1 MPPSLEFIRR
11 DNTSFTGSIQPPFSF
26 VPFSATSSTPS
37 SVAFTSPSLNPNSGA
52 STSFATTSSTSTDEV
67 STSTTSSSSST
78 FSEVVTSISATHSF
92 PSTRSSLATSIATS
106 TLATFTTS
114 PSFTPSITFTS
125 SISSTSSASIT
136 SITSISVTTLQS
148 FQASESA
155 SSPSGSVSV
164 PATTTNIAITDGTST
179 SVVFA
184 TTSISGQ
191 TAVAS
196 SSSSSSVGFW
206 SNKAA
211 VAGTFTAVAVVA
223 LATLAGVILCIRK
236 KRRDLHSRDRSISEK
251 FASMDFA
258 DTRPYSTP
266 SEPAS
271 HDLSH
276 EPMDAYAN
284 RDPAF
289 YLTHDPFVANAHNM
303 PYAGSAS
310 LPEITYSYAQD
321 VNNQYPYYG
330 NEANNV
336 VPPSV
341 GTRSTP
347 ALPTQDPR
355 NPFESVNITPPRNAA
370 MPQELERISSNPFEE
385 PAFRASYQP
394 SVDSFYGASIDGRP
408 F

>member
-1 MPPSLEFIRR
+1 
-11 DNTSFTGSIQPPFSF
+11 
-26 VPFSATSSTPS
+26 
-37 SVAFTSPSLNPNSGA
+37 
-52 STSFATTSSTSTDEV
+52 
-67 STSTTSSSSST
+67 
-78 FSEVVTSISATHSF
+78 
-92 PSTRSSLATSIATS
+92 
-106 TLATFTTS
+106 
-114 PSFTPSITFTS
+114 
-125 SISSTSSASIT
+125 
-136 SITSISVTTLQS
+136 
-148 FQASESA
+148 
-155 SSPSGSVSV
+155 
-164 PATTTNIAITDGTST
+164 
-179 SVVFA
+179 
-184 TTSISGQ
+184 
-191 TAVAS
+191 
-196 SSSSSSVGFW
+196 
-206 SNKAA
+206 
-211 VAGTFTAVAVVA
+211 
-223 LATLAGVILCIRK
+223 
-236 KRRDLHSRDRSISEK
+236 
-251 FASMDFA
+251 MDFA

-336 VPPSV
+336 VPPAV

-355 NPFESVNITPPRNAA
+355 NPFDSVDITPLRNAA
-370 MPQELERISSNPFEE
+370 IPQELERISSNPFEE
-385 PAFRASYQP
+385 PAFRASYQQ

>member
-1 MPPSLEFIRR
+1 MPRSLEFTRR
-11 DNTSFTGSIQPPFSF
+11 DNTSFTRSIQPPF
-26 VPFSATSSTPS
+26 
-37 SVAFTSPSLNPNSGA
+37 SGA

-78 FSEVVTSISATHSF
+78 FSEVVTSISATQSF
-92 PSTRSSLATSIATS
+92 PSTTSSSATSIATS
-106 TLATFTTS
+106 TLATFTT
-114 PSFTPSITFTS
+114 
-125 SISSTSSASIT
+125 
-136 SITSISVTTLQS
+136 VTTLQS

-184 TTSISGQ
+184 TASISGQ

-223 LATLAGVILCIRK
+223 LATLVGVILCIRK

-276 EPMDAYAN
+276 EPMNAYAN

-289 YLTHDPFVANAHNM
+289 YLTRDPFVANAHNM

-330 NEANNV
+330 NEVNNV

-341 GTRSTP
+341 GMRSTP
-347 ALPTQDPR
+347 ALPTHDPR
-355 NPFESVNITPPRNAA
+355 NPFESVNVTPPRNAA
-370 MPQELERISSNPFEE
+370 IPQELERISSNPFEE

-394 SVDSFYGASIDGRP
+394 SVDSFYGASLDGRP

>member
-1 MPPSLEFIRR
+1 MPPSLEFTRR
-11 DNTSFTGSIQPPFSF
+11 DNTSFTRSIQPPFSF
-26 VPFSATSSTPS
+26 VPFSATSSTLS
-37 SVAFTSPSLNPNSGA
+37 SAPFTSPSLNSNSGT

-78 FSEVVTSISATHSF
+78 FSEVVTSISATQSF
-92 PSTRSSLATSIATS
+92 SSTTSSSATSIATS

-184 TTSISGQ
+184 TASISGQ

-276 EPMDAYAN
+276 EPMNAYAN

-330 NEANNV
+330 NEVNNV

-341 GTRSTP
+341 GMRSTP
-347 ALPTQDPR
+347 ALPTHDPR
-355 NPFESVNITPPRNAA
+355 NPFESVNVTPPRNAA
-370 MPQELERISSNPFEE
+370 IPQELERISSNPFEE

-394 SVDSFYGASIDGRP
+394 SVDSFYGASLDGRP

>member
-1 MPPSLEFIRR
+1 
-11 DNTSFTGSIQPPFSF
+11 
-26 VPFSATSSTPS
+26 
-37 SVAFTSPSLNPNSGA
+37 
-52 STSFATTSSTSTDEV
+52 
-67 STSTTSSSSST
+67 
-78 FSEVVTSISATHSF
+78 
-92 PSTRSSLATSIATS
+92 
-106 TLATFTTS
+106 
-114 PSFTPSITFTS
+114 
-125 SISSTSSASIT
+125 
-136 SITSISVTTLQS
+136 
-148 FQASESA
+148 
-155 SSPSGSVSV
+155 
-164 PATTTNIAITDGTST
+164 
-179 SVVFA
+179 
-184 TTSISGQ
+184 
-191 TAVAS
+191 
-196 SSSSSSVGFW
+196 
-206 SNKAA
+206 
-211 VAGTFTAVAVVA
+211 
-223 LATLAGVILCIRK
+223 
-236 KRRDLHSRDRSISEK
+236 
-251 FASMDFA
+251 MDFA

-330 NEANNV
+330 NEVNNV
-336 VPPSV
+336 IPTSV

-347 ALPTQDPR
+347 ALLTQDPR
-355 NPFESVNITPPRNAA
+355 NPFESVNVTPPRNAA
-370 MPQELERISSNPFEE
+370 IPQELERISSNPFEE